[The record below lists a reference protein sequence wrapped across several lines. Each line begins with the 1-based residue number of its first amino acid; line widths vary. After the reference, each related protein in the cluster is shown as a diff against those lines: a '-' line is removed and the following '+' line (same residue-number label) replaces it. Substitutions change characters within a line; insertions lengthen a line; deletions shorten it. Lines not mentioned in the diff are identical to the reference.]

1 MVNLSNL
8 TSCLIDSDVLI
19 NWLAQEEGLWEMANE
34 LIGLIE
40 AKKIK
45 AFINLTTLME
55 IRFVLRRK
63 KSFKEET
70 IKKDIAK
77 ITNLF
82 EIIVP
87 DELDLIKANTLQDQA
102 PFSPFDAILLST
114 ASSNNITLV
123 SRDKNLIKVAAR
135 FILTSTPEEFLA
147 KIKLELLIFSAVPAF
162 TLWSA
167 EILRSD

>member
-8 TSCLIDSDVLI
+8 TSCLFDSDVII
-19 NWLAQEEGLWEMANE
+19 NWLAQEEGLWETANE
-34 LIGLIE
+34 LIGLVE

-45 AFINLTTLME
+45 AFVALTTLME

-70 IKKDIAK
+70 IKKDITK
-77 ITNLF
+77 ITDLF
-82 EIIVP
+82 KIIVP

-114 ASSNNITLV
+114 ASSNNIILL
-123 SRDKNLIKVAAR
+123 SRDKDLIKIAAR
-135 FILTSTPEEFLA
+135 FVFAFTPEEFLNNL
-147 KIKLELLIFSAVPAF
+147 KI
-162 TLWSA
+162 
-167 EILRSD
+167 